1 MTTPRTTPLVRR
13 LVLLAGVSLAGLS
26 LAGLGA
32 LHAAAYTQ
40 AGGQTQ
46 AGAQTAPFASV
57 QVPSAQTREVNTQ
70 DLPPPGQAPS
80 GPQPYQP
87 SGPQPY
93 QPGGPQPYQPANGQ
107 PFGWQPGLPGPQPY
121 QPGGSSGLLSDADAS
136 TLNAALAAVK
146 RHSFNEADG
155 LAASLSNPLAR
166 KIVTWAIISDDGDI
180 YSFSSLDAAR
190 RELWGWPHEAKRQV
204 AAEKMMATSGLTPQ
218 QIVDWFAGSPPQSI
232 EGATQLINA
241 YGQLGRTADA
251 QALARL
257 WWRTQAFDVIAQS
270 NFNSAFG
277 RYLTQDDHVA
287 RLTCLLL
294 DPQNGTPGSIRDMEN
309 DVDDHWRAVANAV
322 MAMRTGSASADGL
335 YSEAQAGDPHN
346 PALAFERARYL
357 LRKDLE
363 PLGFAILADLPSA
376 KLSPGAASQMYAI
389 RLGYFHA
396 ALKARD
402 YQAAYYAMN
411 GGGFDNGENKAEAEF
426 FAGWIALDKL
436 HQPDLAIA
444 HFQGV
449 AEAGTSPIT
458 QGRADYWLGRAYE
471 ARNHPAQMAPA
482 APTSPSTAQPAGT
495 APAAAPVIAVPSDSA
510 LAQSYYAKGGEYIY
524 AFYGQMAAEKA
535 GVKTITLGH
544 DPIPTQADRDR
555 FNNRDLVKAARL
567 LGSVGQ
573 IDLFR
578 SIVLNLDTVLPNAE
592 EEALLTDLTSQY
604 DSQVIAMKVARMSMQ
619 RGFYLPER
627 AYPVRN
633 IPDVPGPEKAF
644 VLAIGRQESGFDASV
659 RSRANARGV
668 MQMEPSTAKAVARRL
683 GVAYNESRLY
693 DSEYNMTLGTYHLGE
708 LVDHFNG
715 SYILAAA
722 GYNAGPS
729 RMSQWIE
736 QCGEPRGDRADPLSF
751 IECHPL
757 KETRDYMMRVTE
769 NMRIYRA
776 RLNGGTA
783 PLTAMADVTRGIPA
797 PIQTMDDEGD
807 VGDGSTTAAVGM
819 SATAGVG
826 SANGA
831 PVSYLD
837 LQKQEAQQAT
847 AEAAAAKFAA
857 DNPPPPPEP
866 KCHGRHCKA
875 TASAA
880 HSRTSKKARGHAETA
895 TTGHSRKKRRRE
907 D

>member
-1 MTTPRTTPLVRR
+1 M
-13 LVLLAGVSLAGLS
+13 
-26 LAGLGA
+26 
-32 LHAAAYTQ
+32 
-40 AGGQTQ
+40 
-46 AGAQTAPFASV
+46 
-57 QVPSAQTREVNTQ
+57 
-70 DLPPPGQAPS
+70 
-80 GPQPYQP
+80 
-87 SGPQPY
+87 
-93 QPGGPQPYQPANGQ
+93 
-107 PFGWQPGLPGPQPY
+107 
-121 QPGGSSGLLSDADAS
+121 LSDADAS
-136 TLNAALAAVK
+136 TLNAALSAVK

-155 LAASLSNPLAR
+155 LAASLSNPIAR
-166 KIVTWAIISDDGDI
+166 KIVTWAIISNDGDI

-241 YGQLGRTADA
+241 YGLLGRTADA
-251 QALARL
+251 QALAKL
-257 WWRTQAFDVIAQS
+257 WWRTQTFDVIAQS

-277 RYLTQDDHVA
+277 RYLSQDDHVA

-294 DPQNGTPGSIRDMEN
+294 DPQNGTAGAIRDMEN
-309 DVDDHWRAVANAV
+309 DVDDHWREVANAV
-322 MAMRTGSASADGL
+322 VAMRSGSASADGL
-335 YSEAQAGDPHN
+335 YSQALASDPHN

-357 LRKDLE
+357 LKKDLE
-363 PLGFAILADLPSA
+363 TLGFAILPDLPSA
-376 KLSPGAASQMYAI
+376 KLSPGAASQMYAL

-396 ALKARD
+396 AMKAHD
-402 YQAAYYAMN
+402 YQAAYHAMN
-411 GGGFDNGENKAEAEF
+411 GGGFDNGESKAEAEF

-458 QGRADYWLGRAYE
+458 QGRADYWLGQAYE

-482 APTSPSTAQPAGT
+482 GP
-495 APAAAPVIAVPSDSA
+495 APVAAGSPPVVSPTTVAVPSDA
-510 LAQSYYAKGGEYIY
+510 VLAQSYYAKGGQYIY

-544 DPIPTQADRDR
+544 DPVPTQADRDR

-567 LGSVGQ
+567 LGSDGQ

-592 EEALLTDLTSQY
+592 EEALLTDLTAQY

-619 RGFYLPER
+619 RGFYLPDR
-627 AYPVRN
+627 AYPLRN

-644 VLAIGRQESGFDASV
+644 VLAIGRQESGFDAAV
-659 RSRANARGV
+659 RSSANARGV
-668 MQMEPSTAKAVARRL
+668 MQMEPSTARAVARRL

-729 RMSQWIE
+729 RMSQWIA
-736 QCGEPRGDRADPLSF
+736 QCGEPRGDHADPLSF

-783 PLTAMADVTRGIPA
+783 PLTALADVTRGVPA

-807 VGDGSTTAAVGM
+807 VGDGSTTGVAM
-819 SATAGVG
+819 SATGGGG
-826 SANGA
+826 SANGT
-831 PVSYLD
+831 PVGYLE
-837 LQKQEAQQAT
+837 LQKQEAQQAN

-857 DNPPPPPEP
+857 DNPPPPPERKEP

-880 HSRTSKKARGHAETA
+880 HGRSSSRKSRGHSEAA
-895 TTGHSRKKRRRE
+895 TTSHGRKKRHRG

>member
-1 MTTPRTTPLVRR
+1 MTTPRTTSFVRR
-13 LVLLAGVSLAGLS
+13 LVLLAGVSLAGLC
-26 LAGLGA
+26 A
-32 LHAAAYTQ
+32 LHAVAA
-40 AGGQTQ
+40 QTQ
-46 AGAQTAPFASV
+46 AGTQSAPAPTASV
-57 QVPSAQTREVNTQ
+57 QVPSAQGEVNTQ

-87 SGPQPY
+87 S
-93 QPGGPQPYQPANGQ
+93 NGQ
-107 PFGWQPGLPGPQPY
+107 PSGWQPGMPGPRPY
-121 QPGGSSGLLSDADAS
+121 QPSGASGMLSDADAS

-166 KIVTWAIISDDGDI
+166 KIVTWAIIGDDGDI

-232 EGATQLINA
+232 EGATQLITA

-251 QALARL
+251 QALAKL
-257 WWRTQAFDVIAQS
+257 WWRTQTFDVVAQS

-294 DPQNGTPGSIRDMEN
+294 DPQNGTPGAVRDMEN
-309 DVDDHWRAVANAV
+309 YVDDHWRAVANAV
-322 MAMRTGSASADGL
+322 VAMRSGSASADGL
-335 YSEAQAGDPHN
+335 YSEAQASDPHN

-357 LRKDLE
+357 LKKDLE
-363 PLGFAILADLPSA
+363 PLGFALLPDFPSA

-411 GGGFDNGENKAEAEF
+411 GGGFDNGESKAEAEF

-436 HQPDLAIA
+436 HQPDLAIT

-458 QGRADYWLGRAYE
+458 QGRADYWLGQAYE

-482 APTSPSTAQPAGT
+482 PAPTAGAT
-495 APAAAPVIAVPSDSA
+495 APAAPTVTVPSDAA
-510 LAQSYYAKGGEYIY
+510 LAQGYYAKGGQYIY

-535 GVKTITLGH
+535 GVKTIVLGH
-544 DPIPTQADRDR
+544 DPVPTQADRDR

-567 LGSVGQ
+567 LGSIGQ

-592 EEALLTDLTSQY
+592 EEALLTDLTAQY

-644 VLAIGRQESGFDASV
+644 VLAIGRQESGFDAAV

-736 QCGEPRGDRADPLSF
+736 QCGEPRGDHADPLSF

-783 PLTAMADVTRGIPA
+783 PLTASADVTRGVPA

-837 LQKQEAQQAT
+837 LQKQEAQQAN

-875 TASAA
+875 TAGAA
-880 HSRTSKKARGHAETA
+880 HGRTSSKKSHGRSEA
-895 TTGHSRKKRRRE
+895 TTSRSRKKRHHE